1 MDYQEGI
8 DNIVLAVGM
17 YDHDSYILAA
27 N

>member
-1 MDYQEGI
+1 MGYQEGI

-17 YDHDSYILAA
+17 YDHDLCIPAA